1 MKKNK
6 IAFLDRDGVINKN
19 LINNGYIG
27 KVSDFKFVH
36 GALNAIKL
44 LKLSGYKVV
53 VVTNQSGIARGYF
66 KYRDVQ
72 KIHAYIQKRLK
83 KFNTRID
90 AFYFCP
96 YHIDGIIKKYTKNSK
111 LRKPDNGMF
120 KLANKRFNI
129 DMPESFM
136 IGDQVTDRMFA
147 KKSNLKF
154 FMFKE
159 KNLLQFVIKKIKL
172 S

>member
-27 KVSDFKFVH
+27 KVSDFKFVN

-53 VVTNQSGIARGYF
+53 LVTNQSGIARGYF

-129 DMPESFM
+129 DVPKSFM

>member
-6 IAFLDRDGVINKN
+6 IAFLDRDGVINNN

-27 KVSDFKFVH
+27 KVSDFKFVN
-36 GALNAIKL
+36 GALNTIKL

-53 VVTNQSGIARGYF
+53 VVTNQSGVARGYF

-72 KIHAYIQKRLK
+72 KIHKYIQKRLK
-83 KFNTRID
+83 QLNTRID

-120 KLANKRFNI
+120 KLANKRFNT
-129 DMPESFM
+129 DVPMSFM
-136 IGDQVTDRMFA
+136 IGDQFTDRMFA

-159 KNLLQFVIKKIKL
+159 KNLLKFVIKKIKL

>member
-1 MKKNK
+1 MKKNLF
-6 IAFLDRDGVINKN
+6 AFLDRDGVINKCT
-19 LINNGYIG
+19 INNGYIG
-27 KVSDFKFVH
+27 KISDFKFMN
-36 GALNAIKL
+36 GALEAIKL
-44 LKLSGYKVV
+44 IKSNGYKVV
-53 VVTNQSGIARGYF
+53 VVTNQSGVARGYF

-120 KLANKRFNI
+120 KLAKKRFNI
-129 DMPESFM
+129 NVEKSFM
-136 IGDQVTDRMFA
+136 IGDQTSDKLFA
-147 KKSNLKF
+147 KK
-154 FMFKE
+154 
-159 KNLLQFVIKKIKL
+159 I
-172 S
+172 